1 MNGSLAYRT
10 FQLRRERDEALQ
22 EAQLA
27 QESAA
32 VFRER
37 LADLEHQAEHE
48 FDRSDDIDLYF
59 PSFSHR
65 HTVKKKTTLTIAVR
79 SKPKNFLRR
88 RAATTDRSKDEKT
101 INLRRDTD
109 EGGEKFEMIQELA
122 RSNDPENKAR
132 KETVCTL
139 PNDAGPDCGIY
150 SF

>member
-1 MNGSLAYRT
+1 M
-10 FQLRRERDEALQ
+10 
-22 EAQLA
+22 
-27 QESAA
+27 
-32 VFRER
+32 
-37 LADLEHQAEHE
+37 
-48 FDRSDDIDLYF
+48 
-59 PSFSHR
+59 
-65 HTVKKKTTLTIAVR
+65 KKKTTLTIAVR